1 MARTQRNFIA
11 GRMNKS
17 LDERLIPNGE
27 YEDALN
33 VRLGST
39 EASEI
44 GSVENAKG
52 NSQLTS
58 LFFLDQTHL
67 SENARTI
74 GAFEDSSNET
84 IYWFVHDPT
93 FTLSNTGK
101 CDMICSFNTTT
112 ALVTYHVVSTDN
124 GFGVNTTLNFNPTSL
139 ITSINLA
146 GKLLFFTDNLN
157 PPRFIN
163 IENDYAAPLLNGS
176 PPPGSGALWK
186 FKAGKSTIG
195 GFDFI
200 GFHQGTLFGCP
211 TPNGNIG
218 EGVSPTT
225 TQIPLPGVDCYTDL
239 LGLPTTKGY
248 GIQGG
253 NTANNLALT
262 QFSTD
267 VSTGT
272 TSIGLI
278 NSNIIGNPGSSG
290 INGNIIG
297 DDGNS
302 GIWSVNYSSIVA
314 YTDGNGNTQQPESG
328 GTVNLIG
335 LTLTENVTYTLT

>member
-27 YEDALN
+27 YQDALN

-39 EASEI
+39 EASEV
-44 GSVENAKG
+44 GSVENTSG
-52 NSQLTS
+52 NTQLTS
-58 LFFLDQTHL
+58 LFFLNQTNL
-67 SENARTI
+67 SNNARTI

-84 IYWFVHDPT
+84 IYWFVHDPN

-124 GFGVNTTLNFNPTSL
+124 GGGVNTTLNFDPTFL
-139 ITSINLA
+139 ITGINLA
-146 GKLLFFTDNLN
+146 GNLLFFTDNIN
-157 PPRFIN
+157 PPRVIN
-163 IENDYAAPLLNGS
+163 IKNNYANPLLNGI
-176 PPPGSGALWK
+176 PPYAATALWR

-200 GFHQGTLFGCP
+200 GFHQGTILGCP
-211 TPNGNIG
+211 TPGNNIG
-218 EGVSPTT
+218 LGVSPTT
-225 TQIPLPGVDCYTDL
+225 TQIPLPGVDCYTG
-239 LGLPTTKGY
+239 LGYATTKGY

-253 NTANNLALT
+253 NTANGLALT
-262 QFSTD
+262 RFSTA
-267 VSTGT
+267 VSTNT

-278 NSNIIGNPGSSG
+278 NTNTIGNPGASG
-290 INGNIIG
+290 ISGDILGDNGT
-297 DDGNS
+297 S
-302 GIWSVNYSSIVA
+302 GTWSVNYTAGIVS
-314 YTDGNGNTQQPESG
+314 YTDGNGDLQNPESY
-328 GTVNLIG
+328 GTVNLSG
-335 LTLTENVTYTLT
+335 LTLTENVTYTLI